1 MLLPAP
7 RIAQRLMRV
16 NGKRVSSVTGGRD
29 RQTMQLTVMRFFQ
42 SQTCTIGIMYVD
54 GVFQC
59 FTLELP
65 KTFEDKENV
74 PDKTCIPCGTFP
86 VQMAFSEKHH
96 ARLPHVLNVPGRS
109 AIEIHAANWPTDL
122 LGCMGVAEGA
132 SPLISY
138 VGPSDS
144 ALHALLNKVPQSDPF
159 SITVS
164 EITGAVAQISA
175 AAAKPMSCG

>member
-1 MLLPAP
+1 
-7 RIAQRLMRV
+7 
-16 NGKRVSSVTGGRD
+16 
-29 RQTMQLTVMRFFQ
+29 MQLTVMRFFQ

-65 KTFEDKENV
+65 KYFDGATNV
-74 PDKTCIPCGTFP
+74 PDKTCIPAGTYP
-86 VQMAFSEKHH
+86 VQMAFSEKHK
-96 ARLPHVLNVPGRS
+96 ARLPHVLNVPDRS
-109 AIEIHAANWPTDL
+109 AIEIHAGNYARDV
-122 LGCMGVAEGA
+122 LGCLVVAEGA
-132 SPLISY
+132 SPLVGY

-164 EITGAVAQISA
+164 EITGAVAQIA
-175 AAAKPMSCG
+175 AAVAKPMSCA